1 MLRDRCLA
9 TTFHTITDG
18 DADGRCLELSG
29 VISPSEVTTHH
40 NAEEG
45 EGQLFDFTAQLHI
58 SGSPADIAT
67 NLSANLLTNST
78 KYGNVIRQIYL

>member
-1 MLRDRCLA
+1 MLSSYQNFRLVPTLKLLGTMLRDRCLA

-40 NAEEG
+40 NAVEG
-45 EGQLFDFTAQLHI
+45 KGQLFDSRAQ
-58 SGSPADIAT
+58 
-67 NLSANLLTNST
+67 
-78 KYGNVIRQIYL
+78 